1 MSGAVRPQGLFD
13 GQAESE
19 ASLRASSS
27 ERPVWLV
34 LAEPLPTRIFL
45 DCGIAAGLRDRLGN
59 RLQPVF
65 LVYMRRE
72 FDRWVEELGGETVL
86 LGEELMPEDVPAS
99 EALLRRVDRALDRRI
114 GYYPLAIRFN
124 YRHDFH
130 VERMRPAHP
139 NALLDSARI
148 GPLPRWR
155 LVERAMQHWY
165 FSGRRYVPHQLLER
179 LRVERPAIVLSN
191 LQMEKVTPFFVAAR
205 RLRLPLIGYVASW
218 DHPVG
223 KGVISPHFDRYI
235 VQNNVMR
242 EDLARYHGVDPRRV
256 VVTGWPQSDIFH
268 LERPRSAYD
277 AIVRGY
283 GLDPAVPIVLIM
295 GNTPA
300 NTPYEGRFV
309 ERLVNWRRS
318 TPGAPQ
324 LLFRPHPVDR
334 YEWPKRFAAAL
345 EAEGIAVQAPSY
357 TDMDVL
363 ATLLRHADCVVANA
377 GTILLDALVNDTPAV
392 CVLYD
397 EGAPPGESWAAK
409 NVIGEHYR
417 ELIAS
422 GAFLRAERF
431 EEVVAGIERSL
442 AEPGELTSA
451 RRKIVRSVVGEIDGR
466 AAERIVAAIADSVGI
481 RRSGA
486 SAT

>member
-1 MSGAVRPQGLFD
+1 M
-13 GQAESE
+13 
-19 ASLRASSS
+19 
-27 ERPVWLV
+27 
-34 LAEPLPTRIFL
+34 
-45 DCGIAAGLRDRLGN
+45 
-59 RLQPVF
+59 
-65 LVYMRRE
+65 M
-72 FDRWVEELGGETVL
+72 
-86 LGEELMPEDVPAS
+86 
-99 EALLRRVDRALDRRI
+99 
-114 GYYPLAIRFN
+114 
-124 YRHDFH
+124 
-130 VERMRPAHP
+130 
-139 NALLDSARI
+139 
-148 GPLPRWR
+148 
-155 LVERAMQHWY
+155 
-165 FSGRRYVPHQLLER
+165 
-179 LRVERPAIVLSN
+179 
-191 LQMEKVTPFFVAAR
+191 
-205 RLRLPLIGYVASW
+205 
-218 DHPVG
+218 
-223 KGVISPHFDRYI
+223 
-235 VQNNVMR
+235 
-242 EDLARYHGVDPRRV
+242 
-256 VVTGWPQSDIFH
+256 
-268 LERPRSAYD
+268 
-277 AIVRGY
+277 
-283 GLDPAVPIVLIM
+283 
-295 GNTPA
+295 
-300 NTPYEGRFV
+300 GRFV

-334 YEWPKRFAAAL
+334 YEWSKRFATAL

-442 AEPGELTSA
+442 AEPGELASA

-466 AAERIVAAIADSVGI
+466 AAERIVAAIADAVAI
-481 RRSGA
+481 RPSGA